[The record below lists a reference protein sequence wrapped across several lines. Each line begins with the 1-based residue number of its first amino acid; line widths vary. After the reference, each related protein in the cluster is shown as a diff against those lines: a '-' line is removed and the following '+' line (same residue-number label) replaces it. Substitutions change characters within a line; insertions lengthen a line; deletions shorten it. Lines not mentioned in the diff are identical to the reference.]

1 MRVRFLL
8 CFVLGLLAASPS
20 FAQAV
25 FPARQVHMIVPFP
38 PGGASDAVMRILAA
52 KLQENWKQPVVV
64 ENRPGAGTVIG
75 SNTVAKSAPDGYTVG
90 LVTSSHA
97 INAAARR
104 ELPYDTL
111 KDFAL
116 VTQLAVVHQAILA
129 RADSPM
135 NNMRELLTTAKARRM
150 TYATAG
156 VGTAGHLFGELLNS
170 MAGTSLVHVAYKGSS
185 PAQVDLLAGN
195 VDIIVDALS
204 AHQEMV
210 KAGRLKVIAL
220 VTPQRHPD
228 FPQLATAAETLPGA
242 SVESFFGIVAPART
256 PKPIVEQLSR
266 DIAVAL
272 QDPQVRKRM
281 VDLGLLPMGTSPTQ
295 FEAMVRGEVRK
306 WSDLIRK
313 SNLRLD

>member
-1 MRVRFLL
+1 MRTRLL
-8 CFVLGLLAASPS
+8 ICFVLGLLAASTS
-20 FAQAV
+20 FAQAA
-25 FPARQVHMIVPFP
+25 FPSRQVHMVVPFP
-38 PGGASDAVMRILAA
+38 PGGASDALMRILAA

-64 ENRPGAGTVIG
+64 ENKPGAGTVIG
-75 SNTVAKSAPDGYTVG
+75 SNAVAKAAPDGYTVG

-116 VTQLAVVHQAILA
+116 VSQLAVVHQAILA
-129 RADSPM
+129 RSDFPV
-135 NNMRELLTTAKARRM
+135 NDMRELVAAAKAKRM

-156 VGTAGHLFGELLNS
+156 VGTAGHLFGELLNTI
-170 MAGTSLVHVAYKGSS
+170 AGTSLVHVAYKGSS

-220 VTPQRHPD
+220 VTPQRNPD
-228 FPQLATAAETLPGA
+228 LPQLATAAETYPGA
-242 SVESFFGIVAPART
+242 SVESFFGIVAPAGT
-256 PKPIVEQLSR
+256 PRPVVEQLSR
-266 DIAVAL
+266 DIAAAL
-272 QDPQVRKRM
+272 QDSQVRRRM
-281 VDLGLLPMGTSPTQ
+281 AGLGLLPLGTSPAQ
-295 FEAMVRGEVRK
+295 FESMVRGEIRK
-306 WSDLIRK
+306 WSDLIK
-313 SNLRLD
+313 KANLRLD